1 MNEVLVMEIT
11 PKPGKKGGWRLFKFI
26 GHIVFPILIRRQGLR
41 KYAKVF
47 WGKDHVRIAL
57 DLTGVERD
65 MPSNSTQEEVE
76 AAAKRRVGLQ
86 QNEVV
91 NIKYDVISTEEGGV
105 RS

>member
-11 PKPGKKGGWRLFKFI
+11 SKPGKKGGWRLFKFI
-26 GHIVFPILIRRQGLR
+26 GRIVFPILIRRQGLG

-47 WGKDHVRIAL
+47 WGKDYVRIAL

-91 NIKYDVISTEEGGV
+91 NIKYDIISTEEGGV